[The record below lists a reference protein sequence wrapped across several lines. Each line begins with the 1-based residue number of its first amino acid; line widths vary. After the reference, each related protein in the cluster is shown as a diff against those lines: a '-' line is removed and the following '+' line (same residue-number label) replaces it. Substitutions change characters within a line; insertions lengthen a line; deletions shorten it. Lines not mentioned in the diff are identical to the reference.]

1 MFEMSMNL
9 PKGPVVTVATT
20 NGRGFTPEELAERC
34 ADRLISVSSDAHP
47 AIREQALAFRKA
59 IVHVVT
65 SYMKDAV
72 SNDRATVYNA
82 LVEAGHP
89 QLAEAIRKL

>member
-1 MFEMSMNL
+1 MFEVSMSL
-9 PKGPVVTVATT
+9 PKGPVVSVATT

-34 ADRLISVSSDAHP
+34 ADKLISVSADAHP
-47 AIREQALAFRKA
+47 AIKEQALAFRNA

-65 SYMKDAV
+65 RYMKEAV
-72 SNDRATVYNA
+72 INDRATVYNA

-89 QLAEAIRKL
+89 QLADAIREL

>member
-1 MFEMSMNL
+1 MFDVSLSL
-9 PKGPVVTVATT
+9 PNGPVVNVATT

-34 ADRLISVSSDAHP
+34 AERLISVSADAHP

-65 SYMKDAV
+65 NYMKEAIT
-72 SNDRATVYNA
+72 NDRVTVYNA

-89 QLAEAIRKL
+89 QLAEAIKKL